1 MGWIR
6 VGSPAPAK
14 SLHNLAAKVEVE
26 HRRATPTESD
36 STISSGTSTE
46 PNDGFPVISKRTPEK
61 DLPFISAGEVK
72 KRDGKEGRR
81 LCKFWD
87 LPTLADTAT
96 VP

>member
-6 VGSPAPAK
+6 IGSPAPAK

-26 HRRATPTESD
+26 HRRATPTEPDPSN
-36 STISSGTSTE
+36 SSGPSAE
-46 PNDGFPVISKRTPEK
+46 PKDEFPIIPKRILEK

-81 LCKFWD
+81 LCKFG
-87 LPTLADTAT
+87 TYRR
-96 VP
+96 